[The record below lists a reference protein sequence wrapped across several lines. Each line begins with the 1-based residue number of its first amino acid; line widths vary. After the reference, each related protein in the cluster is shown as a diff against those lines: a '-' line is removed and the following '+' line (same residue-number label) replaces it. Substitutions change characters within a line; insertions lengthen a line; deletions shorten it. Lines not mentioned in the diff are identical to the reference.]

1 MCHFVHLINIMS
13 THGCDNQKK
22 KKKKGREK
30 EKEKMREGEGE
41 KETMVI
47 WRENAEPY
55 IMVISPE

>member
-1 MCHFVHLINIMS
+1 MS